1 MFFRKKQIADLTDEE
16 LIARYQ
22 RSDDAAYVGE
32 LFERYNHMVF
42 LVGMKYLKDPTESE
56 DMAMQIFE
64 KLLADLYKYQIQHFK
79 SWLHTVVRNQCF
91 AILEQQQR
99 QRQQADAY
107 QQRVK
112 GHVENENGLP
122 LIPEGGER
130 EQTLQQ
136 LEAALQLLNEHQRVC
151 LEQFYLQ
158 QKSYQEVA
166 EQTGFS
172 LKQVKSYIQNGKRNL
187 RKHLETPSS
196 DSPLSFRE

>member
-1 MFFRKKQIADLTDEE
+1 MFFRKKQIGDLSDEE

-56 DMAMQIFE
+56 DMAMLLFE
-64 KLLADLYKYQIQHFK
+64 KLLADLHKYQIKHFK

-99 QRQQADAY
+99 RRQQTDAY
-107 QQRVK
+107 QESLE
-112 GHVENENGLP
+112 GDVEKEVGWP

-136 LEAALQLLNEHQRVC
+136 LEAALRLLNDHQRVC

-166 EQTGFS
+166 DQTGFT

-196 DSPLSFRE
+196 DSPLPFRE

>member
-22 RSDDAAYVGE
+22 GSDDAAYVGE